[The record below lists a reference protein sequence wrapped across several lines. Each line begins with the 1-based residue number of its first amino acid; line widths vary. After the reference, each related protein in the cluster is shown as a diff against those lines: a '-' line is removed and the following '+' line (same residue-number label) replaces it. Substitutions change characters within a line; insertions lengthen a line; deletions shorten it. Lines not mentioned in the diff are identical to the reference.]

1 MIQAIFFDFYNTLG
15 KFYPPRYELQS
26 SACAN
31 FGINVTKKGIDNG
44 YGLADA
50 FMASVKAHGALI
62 DLTETEREDF
72 FAEYESLILKGAGA
86 KVSKDIAYQIW
97 QRIQNM
103 EYGIILF
110 DDVLPTLDLLNQQGL
125 TLGLIS
131 NIDGDIRKLIYD
143 LKLSLY
149 IDFAVVSSEIGH
161 EKPHPDI
168 FLSAL
173 NKAQV
178 QPSEAIHV
186 GDQIEADVEGAKAV
200 GINPV
205 LIDRYSTNQHYN
217 DHPRIKSLMDI
228 YEILPNYID
237 NVFK

>member
-15 KFYPPRYELQS
+15 KFYPPRDKLQS

-31 FGINVTKKGIDNG
+31 FGINITKKGIDKG
-44 YGLADA
+44 YALADA
-50 FMASVKAHGALI
+50 FMASVKSHGPLT
-62 DLTETEREDF
+62 DLTDTEREEF
-72 FAEYESLILKGAGA
+72 FAEYENLILKGAGA
-86 KVSKDIAYQIW
+86 KVSKDIAYKIW
-97 QRIQNM
+97 LRIQKM

-131 NIDGDIRKLIYD
+131 NIGGDIRKLIYD

-149 IDFAVVSSEIGH
+149 IDFTVVSSEVGH
-161 EKPHPDI
+161 EKPHPAI

-173 NKAQV
+173 DKAQV
-178 QPSEAIHV
+178 QPSEAIHI
-186 GDQIEADVEGAKAV
+186 GDQIEADVKGARAV

-205 LIDRYSTNQHYN
+205 LIDRYSTNQHYT
-217 DHPRIKSLMDI
+217 DHPRIKSLIDI
-228 YEILPNYID
+228 YGILPNYMDDI
-237 NVFK
+237 FK